1 MAALL
6 IYDINSTDSAAHPS
20 TKLANPFSLFAA
32 NGFHGGMWRTGWK
45 FTTLGVPAVLVA
57 VFGMLVQWY
66 LTAYN
71 AAQACGWAHV
81 FFVVFCAF
89 NSAAVAPW
97 DTVGPVLSF
106 WQNLALLEVVHSLVG
121 AVRAPW
127 HSTLL
132 QISSRV
138 FVVALLNW
146 LTVLQTNS
154 ALYIIG
160 FAWSITE
167 VIRYSWYALTLLE
180 IKIRPFTLLR
190 YSTFLPLY
198 PIGVY
203 GELALVY
210 AALPSITGA
219 AGVSAMAQPDLPEFV
234 EYFLIPV
241 VAALD
246 CTLETVF
253 TYVVPALYAFG
264 LPFLYSMLLASR
276 NNVIKKFKAADAAKK
291 AKQD

>member
-1 MAALL
+1 M
-6 IYDINSTDSAAHPS
+6 
-20 TKLANPFSLFAA
+20 
-32 NGFHGGMWRTGWK
+32 G
-45 FTTLGVPAVLVA
+45 
-57 VFGMLVQWY
+57 
-66 LTAYN
+66 
-71 AAQACGWAHV
+71 
-81 FFVVFCAF
+81 
-89 NSAAVAPW
+89 
-97 DTVGPVLSF
+97 
-106 WQNLALLEVVHSLVG
+106 
-121 AVRAPW
+121 
-127 HSTLL
+127 
-132 QISSRV
+132 
-138 FVVALLNW
+138 
-146 LTVLQTNS
+146 

-210 AALPSITGA
+210 GALPAITGA
-219 AGVSAMAQPDLPEFV
+219 AGVAAMAQPNLPEFV
-234 EYFLIPV
+234 EYFLIPFV
-241 VAALD
+241 DLVKQHYSAD
-246 CTLETVF
+246 FTLETVF

-276 NNVIKKFKAADAAKK
+276 NNVIKKFKAADAAKAAKK